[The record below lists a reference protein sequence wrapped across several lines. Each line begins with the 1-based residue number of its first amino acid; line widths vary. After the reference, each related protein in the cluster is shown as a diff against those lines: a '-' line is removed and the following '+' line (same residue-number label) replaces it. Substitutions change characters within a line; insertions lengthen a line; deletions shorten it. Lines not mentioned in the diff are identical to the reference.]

1 MTFIMATNN
10 QNKLNE
16 MKRIFEKFNIDVK
29 TAKQM
34 GFEIGEIEETGQTFE
49 ENAKIKAMTTC
60 EITGIPSIGDD
71 TGLIVDELN
80 GEPGVYSARYAG
92 ENATYK
98 ENYELLLKNLEG
110 VPAERRKARFV
121 TTIYCAFPGKDIK
134 PIVVKGECEGSISF
148 EPSGEDGFGYDPV
161 FLPDEYKGKKT
172 FAQLTPSQKDEIS
185 HRGKALRL
193 FIIELEKFL
202 KENKNVDK

>member
-121 TTIYCAFPGKDIK
+121 TTIYCAFPSKDIK
-134 PIVVKGECEGSISF
+134 PIVVKGKCEGSISF
-148 EPSGEDGFGYDPV
+148 EPSGEDGFGYDSV